1 VKQTRKHLPDMTIDG
16 LLIIAAALRRNN
28 DDWLG
33 DENDNM
39 SADENRLSRAYD
51 AVWDELERRGMGDEL
66 PARLDALI
74 GRVRSII
81 DQPPTP

>member
-1 VKQTRKHLPDMTIDG
+1 MKRKYLPDMTIDG

-39 SADENRLSRAYD
+39 SADETRLSRAYD
-51 AVWDELERRGMGDEL
+51 AVWAELERRGMGDEL
-66 PARLDALI
+66 PARLDAVKFIL
-74 GRVRSII
+74 
-81 DQPPTP
+81 PLP

>member
-1 VKQTRKHLPDMTIDG
+1 MTKRKYLPDMTIDG

-66 PARLDALI
+66 PARLDSVEFIL
-74 GRVRSII
+74 
-81 DQPPTP
+81 PLP

>member
-1 VKQTRKHLPDMTIDG
+1 MKRKYLPDMTIDG

-28 DDWLG
+28 NDWLG

-66 PARLDALI
+66 PGRLDAVQFIVPL
-74 GRVRSII
+74 
-81 DQPPTP
+81 P

>member
-1 VKQTRKHLPDMTIDG
+1 MTKRKYLPDMTIDG

-28 DDWLG
+28 DGWWG
-33 DENDNM
+33 DENDNI

-66 PARLDALI
+66 PARLDAVEFIL
-74 GRVRSII
+74 
-81 DQPPTP
+81 PLP

>member
-1 VKQTRKHLPDMTIDG
+1 MKRKYLPDMTIDG

-66 PARLDALI
+66 PACLDA
-74 GRVRSII
+74 VEFVT
-81 DQPPTP
+81 PPLSK

>member
-1 VKQTRKHLPDMTIDG
+1 MKRKYLPDMTIDG

-66 PARLDALI
+66 PARLDSVEFIL
-74 GRVRSII
+74 
-81 DQPPTP
+81 PLP

>member
-1 VKQTRKHLPDMTIDG
+1 MKRKYLPDMTIDG

-28 DDWLG
+28 NDWLG

-66 PARLDALI
+66 PARLDSVEFIL
-74 GRVRSII
+74 
-81 DQPPTP
+81 PLP

>member
-1 VKQTRKHLPDMTIDG
+1 MKRKYLPDMTIDG

-39 SADENRLSRAYD
+39 SADETRLSRAYD

-66 PARLDALI
+66 PARLDAVKFIL
-74 GRVRSII
+74 
-81 DQPPTP
+81 PLP

>member
-1 VKQTRKHLPDMTIDG
+1 MKRKYLPDMTIDG

-39 SADENRLSRAYD
+39 SADETRLSRAYD
-51 AVWDELERRGMGDEL
+51 AVWDELVRRG
-66 PARLDALI
+66 
-74 GRVRSII
+74 RVK
-81 DQPPTP
+81 P

>member
-1 VKQTRKHLPDMTIDG
+1 MKRKYLPDMTIDG
-16 LLIIAAALRRNN
+16 LLIIAAAQRRNN

-39 SADENRLSRAYD
+39 SADETRLSRAYD

-66 PARLDALI
+66 PARLDAVKFIL
-74 GRVRSII
+74 
-81 DQPPTP
+81 PLP